1 MLTAQRSLRR
11 ALSTARWLARYIFIS
26 TISLTLQAQISPH
39 VITFFVRPLPDIVTE
54 VQEKAIERQTKL
66 KEPKESTLTGSLIK
80 NEGPSDVLNRGVY
93 VSYAGNVAR
102 SDRDGQVIF
111 ERKTAGSKI
120 HVIITQDIIAVPV
133 DPLKEKTIYG
143 FVLSP
148 KALAQHYL
156 FEKLQ
161 DPTTML
167 YFWRVTTLPA
177 PKNKRLPY
185 DTVVIFA
192 HPKHVV
198 VPLEDTITLSG
209 ENLVLPDFFTTKHLA
224 SATNAMRFLKIRQY
238 FAPVKFEYTFAPDAY
253 QKMIRRT

>member
-1 MLTAQRSLRR
+1 MQ
-11 ALSTARWLARYIFIS
+11 ALSRSHNKLLQAIFWCLVLIPLLS
-26 TISLTLQAQISPH
+26 RSFTLDAQISPH

-54 VQEKAIERQTKL
+54 GQEKALERQTKL

-80 NEGPSDVLNRGVY
+80 NEGSPDVLNRGVY
-93 VSYAGNVAR
+93 VSYAGNLSR
-102 SDRDGQVIF
+102 SDRDGQVMF
-111 ERKTAGSKI
+111 ERKTAGSKV
-120 HVIITQDIIAVPV
+120 HVIITQDIVAVPV

-161 DPTTML
+161 DPTSML
-167 YFWRVTTLPA
+167 YFWRVTSLPA

-185 DTVVIFA
+185 DTVIIFA

-224 SATNAMRFLKIRQY
+224 SATNALRFLKIRQY
-238 FAPVKFEYTFAPDAY
+238 FAPVKFEYSFAPESY
-253 QKMIRRT
+253 QKMIKRS